1 MAAAITVSVGSP
13 SETPAGTTE
22 ANPLA
27 DTTRLKPPGC
37 DGGGVRDEN
46 ISRRLREDAPAGVW
60 LSIPSPTVAEVLAG
74 TGADFVVVDT
84 EHTAASVETVE
95 HAVRAVEAAPG
106 DTVALV
112 RAAWNDPVRIKRL
125 LDTGAAGVIAPQVE
139 TAAETAS
146 FVDAT
151 RYPPAGDRGLAAGR
165 ASDYGASLDDYY
177 ETAGD
182 RLATVVQVESARAV
196 ENVDEITA
204 VDGLDAVFVGPAD
217 LSASLGVFGEYDAP
231 AFEAA
236 VETVLADSA
245 VPVGTL
251 ATEPDRVADWAAR
264 GFDFQAVAA
273 DVTALQRG
281 VAASLDRYEAA
292 TNAETN

>member
-1 MAAAITVSVGSP
+1 M
-13 SETPAGTTE
+13 
-22 ANPLA
+22 
-27 DTTRLKPPGC
+27 
-37 DGGGVRDEN
+37 
-46 ISRRLREDAPAGVW
+46 W
-60 LSIPSPTVAEVLAG
+60 LSIPSATVAEVIAG
-74 TGADFVVVDT
+74 TGTDFVVVDT

-95 HAVRAVEAAPG
+95 QCVRAVEAAPG
-106 DTVALV
+106 EAVALV

-139 TAAETAS
+139 TAAEAES

-177 ETAGD
+177 DTAGD
-182 RLATVVQVESARAV
+182 RLATVVQVESPRAV
-196 ENVDEITA
+196 DNVAEISA

-217 LSASLGVFGEYDAP
+217 LSASLGVFGEYDA
-231 AFEAA
+231 ASFRAA
-236 VETVLADSA
+236 VDTVLADST

-251 ATEPDRVADWAAR
+251 ATTPDRVGDWAAR

-273 DVTALQRG
+273 DTTALQRG
-281 VAASLDRYEAA
+281 VSASLARYADAETDTETAA
-292 TNAETN
+292 ETETETAAETNGDAERT

>member
-1 MAAAITVSVGSP
+1 M
-13 SETPAGTTE
+13 
-22 ANPLA
+22 NDA
-27 DTTRLKPPGC
+27 D
-37 DGGGVRDEN
+37 
-46 ISRRLREDAPAGVW
+46 ISRRLREGSPAGVW
-60 LSIPSPTVAEVLAG
+60 LSIPSPTVAEIVAG
-74 TGADFVVVDT
+74 TDTDFVVVDT

-95 HAVRAVEAAPG
+95 HAVRAVKSAPG

-139 TAAETAS
+139 TASEAAS

-151 RYPPAGDRGLAAGR
+151 RYPPAGDRGLAASRG
-165 ASDYGASLDDYY
+165 SDYGAALDDYY

-182 RLATVVQVESARAV
+182 RLATVVQVESERAV
-196 ENVDEITA
+196 DNVAELSA

-231 AFEAA
+231 AFQTA

-251 ATEPDRVADWAAR
+251 ATDPAQVETWTET

-273 DVTALQRG
+273 DASALQRG
-281 VAASLDRYEAA
+281 VAASLARYGEKGQ
-292 TNAETN
+292 N

>member
-1 MAAAITVSVGSP
+1 V
-13 SETPAGTTE
+13 
-22 ANPLA
+22 NDA
-27 DTTRLKPPGC
+27 D
-37 DGGGVRDEN
+37 
-46 ISRRLREDAPAGVW
+46 ISRRLREGSPAGVW
-60 LSIPSPTVAEVLAG
+60 LSIPSPTVAEIVAG
-74 TGADFVVVDT
+74 TDTDFVVVDT

-95 HAVRAVEAAPG
+95 HAVRAVESAPG

-139 TAAETAS
+139 TASEAAS

-151 RYPPAGDRGLAAGR
+151 RYPPAGDRGLAASRG
-165 ASDYGASLDDYY
+165 SDYGAALDDYY

-182 RLATVVQVESARAV
+182 RLATVVQVESERAV
-196 ENVDEITA
+196 DNVAELSA

-231 AFEAA
+231 AFQTA

-251 ATEPDRVADWAAR
+251 ATDPAQVETWTET

-273 DVTALQRG
+273 DASALQRG
-281 VAASLDRYEAA
+281 VAASLARYGEE
-292 TNAETN
+292 NRN